1 MTYLRS
7 KSCGRQY
14 AALYDTP
21 TLFHYFLTKVS
32 ITKQIVLRQNLD
44 SVYFICSSESADP
57 DVLGSIFQGLDS
69 LHSPS
74 AQLTR
79 DGKILTTADQS
90 PGKGS
95 SGSNVKKS
103 KEKNLTSCQDEMKL
117 QSDLEIKQR
126 TAEEGKRLKEFDE
139 SSNEPD
145 INKHSI
151 KDKRY
156 SDEECSRGN
165 IFEKLSSSMTAGS
178 CIKPSDTKQP
188 SKASPSQSS
197 SLKNA
202 SSPPSTSASS
212 KSTLSGFRIPKRS
225 SKSQDE
231 PNQTSPSFATCSIHV
246 KQEPNPISSISNF
259 RIPKRTSSL
268 SCDDSSKSECSK
280 ADIAK
285 PATVKCI
292 AQKTATSSTSGVVQK
307 VASSHFP
314 FSSKGVTHSG
324 CVTESKTAGSSCTYP
339 NSIRPI
345 MQGNLPRK
353 NSLNSSTAATEGNL
367 TNTSNVIRSHAKAT
381 NSNSTIS
388 CTSVSTACLAP
399 ASAAAGPRVT
409 NSRSVTK
416 CHAEKVSST
425 TQSHIFSINNT
436 AQSVASSNSATTCH
450 ATKVSNISRSH
461 TKTSKSVS
469 PLTKVTPLIDH
480 LKPVGGREQRR
491 SNIEIIKMLHKKQKS
506 MREQISGEGKGPCS
520 SRAGHS
526 GATDTSLLQR
536 KGIQVSDKS
545 PSCSREVTLPVA
557 IVKPSRQ
564 VPSVTVKSPSSLP
577 SSSLGNSPVKSI
589 ASGIINAHSCNTQEF
604 KRVRSESDPFKSF
617 GLKQSASHTGH
628 ETRTRKHDTDVTGA
642 NGDREQQRK
651 LVRIENGCSCYTAQC

>member
-1 MTYLRS
+1 ML
-7 KSCGRQY
+7 K
-14 AALYDTP
+14 
-21 TLFHYFLTKVS
+21 
-32 ITKQIVLRQNLD
+32 QNLD
-44 SVYFICSSESADP
+44 SVYFVCSSESADP

-74 AQLTR
+74 TQLTR

-95 SGSNVKKS
+95 PGSNVKKS
-103 KEKNLTSCQDEMKL
+103 KENFTTCRDEMKL

-126 TAEEGKRLKEFDE
+126 TAEEGKRLKELDE

-156 SDEECSRGN
+156 SDEESSRGN
-165 IFEKLSSSMTAGS
+165 IFEKLSSSRTAGS
-178 CIKPSDTKQP
+178 CNKPSDTKQP

-202 SSPPSTSASS
+202 SSPPSTSFSS

-246 KQEPNPISSISNF
+246 KQEPIPISSISNF
-259 RIPKRTSSL
+259 KIPKRTSSV

-285 PATVKCI
+285 PAIVKCI

-314 FSSKGVTHSG
+314 FSSKGVTQSG

-339 NSIRPI
+339 NSVRPI
-345 MQGNLPRK
+345 MQGSLQRK
-353 NSLNSSTAATEGNL
+353 NSLNSSTAATGNL
-367 TNTSNVIRSHAKAT
+367 ANTSNVIRSRAKVI

-399 ASAAAGPRVT
+399 ASTAAGPRVT
-409 NSRSVTK
+409 NSSSVTK
-416 CHAEKVSST
+416 CHAEEVSST
-425 TQSHIFSINNT
+425 TQSHMYTINNT

-461 TKTSKSVS
+461 TKTSKSLS

-506 MREQISGEGKGPCS
+506 MREQISGEGPCS

-526 GATDTSLLQR
+526 GVTDTSLLQR
-536 KGIQVSDKS
+536 KGIHVSDKS

-564 VPSVTVKSPSSLP
+564 VPSVTVKSP
-577 SSSLGNSPVKSI
+577 VKSI
-589 ASGIINAHSCNTQEF
+589 ASGIIDAHSCNTQEF

-617 GLKQSASHTGH
+617 GLKRTASHTGH